1 MKQKKNFILSIMA
14 LLLFMRCSNNVPD
27 TIYNNDTSDCNCD
40 DNDVMCDPP
49 PDLYFLPATPFSPLP
64 ITIPKTDEFPQY
76 EDWDTIYASAHT
88 WSGWDT
94 NTFCGWDTNRMC
106 TITSTSVD
114 TSYINSIDLL
124 GKNTDG
130 TFRWYYIIASD
141 TNFAAT
147 KFISQIK
154 DYLGSAIMKKKYYVV
169 KNEVSMDSSA
179 YFYNFDYYKE
189 KECFPITIP
198 LRLVPK

>member
-1 MKQKKNFILSIMA
+1 MKQKKIFILSITA
-14 LLLFMRCSNNVPD
+14 LLLFTQCSNNVSD

-40 DNDVMCDPP
+40 DNDVICDPP
-49 PDLYFLPATPFSPLP
+49 PDLDFCPVTPFSPLP
-64 ITIPKTDEFPQY
+64 ISIPKTNEFPQY

-88 WSGWDT
+88 WCGWDT

-106 TITSTSVD
+106 TITPTSVG
-114 TSYINSIDLL
+114 TSYISRLHLL
-124 GKNTDG
+124 GINTDG
-130 TFRWYYIIASD
+130 TFRWYSIIASD

-154 DYLGSAIMKKKYYVV
+154 DYLGAAMIKKKYYVV

-189 KECFPITIP
+189 KEYFPITIP